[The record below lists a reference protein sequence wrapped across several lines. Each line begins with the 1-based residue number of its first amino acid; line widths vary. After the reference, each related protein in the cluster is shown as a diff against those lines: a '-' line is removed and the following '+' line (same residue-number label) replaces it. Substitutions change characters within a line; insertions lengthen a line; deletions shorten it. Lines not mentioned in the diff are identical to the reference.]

1 MVVHSHV
8 NVLYVSLKDI
18 TCLQDMGTMVI
29 GKVESG
35 SVGKGSSLVMM
46 PNRVSYRND
55 LVCVT
60 MCVVCRQL

>member
-1 MVVHSHV
+1 MCQCI
-8 NVLYVSLKDI
+8 DI

-46 PNRVSYRND
+46 PNRRVSYRNEFVS
-55 LVCVT
+55 VCVCDT
-60 MCVVCRQL
+60 MCAVCRQL

>member
-1 MVVHSHV
+1 MCQCI
-8 NVLYVSLKDI
+8 DI

-46 PNRVSYRND
+46 PNRVSNRNEFVS
-55 LVCVT
+55 VCDT
-60 MCVVCRQL
+60 MCAVCRQL